1 MKLSARELGFELR
14 DSTDDFVVHR
24 RAGVVLAL
32 VSMTSL
38 AIVALYQFGVLKRLP
53 EPPLPGLDAEKVN
66 GSKQAY
72 QLLNTPDAVLGLGSY
87 AATLGLAAMGGA
99 TRAQTQPW
107 IPLALAAKAGLDTL
121 QAAMLT
127 RKSWVNYRAFSLY
140 SLITATAT
148 FLTLP
153 TVLPEAYAAWRKLV
167 RG

>member
-1 MKLSARELGFELR
+1 MKLSAQELGFELR

-24 RAGVVLAL
+24 RAGAVLAL

-72 QLLNTPDAVLGLGSY
+72 QLLNNARRSAGHGQFTRRLWVWRRWAGQPARKRSVDSARARREGGSRHAPSRHADPQILGQL
-87 AATLGLAAMGGA
+87 
-99 TRAQTQPW
+99 P
-107 IPLALAAKAGLDTL
+107 
-121 QAAMLT
+121 
-127 RKSWVNYRAFSLY
+127 AFSLY